1 MTSISITKGTVE
13 TPLYLKMLNRNGL
26 IAGATGTG
34 KTVTLK
40 VITEKLSQQGIPVF
54 LADIKGDLSGLAKP
68 GQWLEYQFGFHLN
81 REVAPTRETPC
92 PR

>member
-1 MTSISITKGTVE
+1 MTSITITKGAVD
-13 TPLYLKMLNRNGL
+13 TPLYLKMLNRHGL

-54 LADIKGDLSGLAKP
+54 LIFQVLPKQDNGRQRWRSAISS
-68 GQWLEYQFGFHLN
+68 
-81 REVAPTRETPC
+81 
-92 PR
+92 

>member
-1 MTSISITKGTVE
+1 MTSITITKGAVD
-13 TPLYLKMLNRNGL
+13 TPLYLKMLNRHGL

-54 LADIKGDLSGLAKP
+54 
-68 GQWLEYQFGFHLN
+68 
-81 REVAPTRETPC
+81 
-92 PR
+92 